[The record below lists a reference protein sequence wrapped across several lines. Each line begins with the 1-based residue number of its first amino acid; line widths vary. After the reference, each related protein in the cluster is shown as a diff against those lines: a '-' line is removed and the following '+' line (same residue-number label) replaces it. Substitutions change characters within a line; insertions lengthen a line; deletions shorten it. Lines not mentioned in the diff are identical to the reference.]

1 MAEQSQ
7 HLLTEEPL
15 TKDMQE
21 FNLTTTQPEVLSFPT
36 VSVSIQASQV
46 AFVLVHDWLQ
56 QLA

>member
-21 FNLTTTQPEVLSFPT
+21 FNLTTTQPQVLSFPT
-36 VSVSIQASQV
+36 VSVPIQASQV